1 MNAAEVLETRGLRP
15 SVVGTV
21 TDSARLRQQPKG
33 AVVLVPAGH
42 PETESEKFL
51 RRLRTAGALL
61 KPAPQD
67 QRPTE
72 TCAVCG
78 QAITP
83 HEAQTALELVGH
95 ALCVRD
101 GLAAIP

>member
-15 SVVGTV
+15 SVVRTV
-21 TDSARLRQQPKG
+21 ADPARLRQPPK

-51 RRLRTAGALL
+51 RRLRTARALL

-67 QRPTE
+67 QQPTE
-72 TCAVCG
+72 ACAVCG

-83 HEAQTALELVGH
+83 HEAQMSLELVGH

>member
-15 SVVGTV
+15 SVVRTV
-21 TDSARLRQQPKG
+21 ADPERLGEPLK
-33 AVVLVPAGH
+33 AVVLAPSGH
-42 PETESEKFL
+42 PESESEKFL
-51 RRLRTAGALL
+51 RRLRAAGALL

-67 QRPTE
+67 QQPTE
-72 TCAVCG
+72 ACAVCG

-83 HEAQTALELVGH
+83 HEAQTSLELVGR